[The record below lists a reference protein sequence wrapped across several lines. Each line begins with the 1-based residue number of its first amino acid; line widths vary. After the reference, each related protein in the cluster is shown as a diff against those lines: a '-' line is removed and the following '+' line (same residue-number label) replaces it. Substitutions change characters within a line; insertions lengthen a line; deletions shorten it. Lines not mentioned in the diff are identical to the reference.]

1 MSSGALPATLGRYQ
15 PVAVLGEGAMG
26 VVYRALDPLIDRVVA
41 IKVIRAA
48 LLAPEAR
55 AEFLERFRREAR
67 AAARCSHPAIIAVF
81 DFADDAEAPFLVMEF
96 VEGRTFSALLREAAA
111 NRAQAIPG
119 LMSTLLLALDG
130 LAAAHAQGVVHRDI
144 KPANILVTPQ
154 GRPKIADFGIA
165 RMEVHGLTEVGGMIG
180 TPGYM
185 APEQALGRPVGAAAD
200 VFAAGAIAYEVLF
213 GRAPFTGATLAE
225 LVLKLTGPEPAAL
238 GRLAQTPLGRVL
250 SRALAKD
257 PAERFPHAGAF
268 AAALREAMGRAG
280 APVAAPAA
288 PSAAPPP
295 PEPPP
300 LAPPPPAPAR
310 PSLDLTATQREAAIR
325 ALAFL
330 IGPIARVHVQ
340 RAAAEASDPEAFIET
355 LTGAAPTAPEAAKL
369 RAELRKLF

>member
-1 MSSGALPATLGRYQ
+1 MSTGALPAAVGRYL

-26 VVYRALDPLIDRVVA
+26 VVYRAVDPLIDRVVA

-81 DFADDAEAPFLVMEF
+81 DFADDAEAPFIVMEF
-96 VEGRTFSALLREAAA
+96 VEGRTLSALLREAAA

-119 LMSTLLLALDG
+119 LMSAMLLVLEG

-144 KPANILVTPQ
+144 KPANILVTAQ

-165 RMEVHGLTEVGGMIG
+165 RMELHGLTEVGGMIG

-185 APEQALGRPVGAAAD
+185 APEQALGRPIDAAAD
-200 VFAAGAIAYEVLF
+200 VFAAGAIVYEVLF
-213 GRAPFTGATLAE
+213 GRTPFTGANLAE

-238 GRLAQTPLGRVL
+238 GRLAETPLGQVL
-250 SRALAKD
+250 ARALAKD
-257 PAERFPHAGAF
+257 PAERFAHAGAF
-268 AAALREAMGRAG
+268 ATALREAMGRA
-280 APVAAPAA
+280 
-288 PSAAPPP
+288 
-295 PEPPP
+295 
-300 LAPPPPAPAR
+300 PPPAPAAAAAPVAVAAEAVPHALTPAPIR
-310 PSLDLTATQREAAIR
+310 PALDLTPAQREGATR

-340 RAAAEASDPEAFIET
+340 RAAADAADPEAFIET
-355 LTGAAPTAPEAAKL
+355 LAAASPTAAEAATL
-369 RAELRKLF
+369 RAQLRKLF